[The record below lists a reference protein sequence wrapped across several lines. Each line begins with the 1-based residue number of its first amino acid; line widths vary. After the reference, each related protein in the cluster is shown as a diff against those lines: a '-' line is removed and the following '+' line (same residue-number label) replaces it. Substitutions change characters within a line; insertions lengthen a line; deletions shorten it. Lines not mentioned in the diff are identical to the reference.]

1 MQGNVETT
9 VRCVTKEEVM
19 IRRLF
24 VFSIFILLTA
34 ETCAPARTAE
44 GTSGDSGA
52 GMSYQSLVEHLRSSG
67 LKVESAGEIEQ
78 PFFTPKARV
87 IRIGATGEAQV
98 YEYINEEQAAADAAK
113 VNPDGS
119 IGTSMPHWIA
129 RPHFFRRRNLLVLYL
144 GSDESTLQSLRS
156 FLGNEFAGSA
166 ERAAG
171 GR

>member
-1 MQGNVETT
+1 
-9 VRCVTKEEVM
+9 M
-19 IRRLF
+19 IRRMF
-24 VFSIFILLTA
+24 VVSIFILLTA
-34 ETCAPARTAE
+34 ETCTPARTADE
-44 GTSGDSGA
+44 PSGGSA

-98 YEYINEEQAAADAAK
+98 YEYITEEQAAADAAK
-113 VNPDGS
+113 VKPDGS

-129 RPHFFRRRNLLVLYL
+129 PPHFFRRRNLLVLYL